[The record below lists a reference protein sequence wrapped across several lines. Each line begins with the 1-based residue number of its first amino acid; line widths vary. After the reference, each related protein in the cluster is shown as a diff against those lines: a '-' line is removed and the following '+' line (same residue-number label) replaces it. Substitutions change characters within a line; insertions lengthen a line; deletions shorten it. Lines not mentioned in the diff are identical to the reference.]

1 MKIQNFVFCPFCVN
15 AIRIDFEKLKKIM
28 EILSLYTR
36 EPSMKVIWCMIPGI
50 QGTTDKIFCHFGPFF
65 ALSTLPLTAW
75 EIKIWKLD
83 KNTWRNYHFTHKYH
97 IWQSFE
103 FNVWLLRYGAR
114 HTEYFVILDCF
125 CSFTPLVWYIFTS
138 STKNLYMVLMKKQ
151 KYNINFYKL
160 FPTYDFS

>member
-1 MKIQNFVFCPFCVN
+1 MQSELILKNWKKSWRYYLFTHVNHKWRSYDVWFLEYKGQQTKFFVILGHFLPF
-15 AIRIDFEKLKKIM
+15 
-28 EILSLYTR
+28 
-36 EPSMKVIWCMIPGI
+36 
-50 QGTTDKIFCHFGPFF
+50 
-65 ALSTLPLTAW
+65 
-75 EIKIWKLD
+75 WKLD
-83 KNTWRNYHFTHKYH
+83 KNTWRNYHFTHKH
-97 IWQSFE
+97 HKWQSFE